1 MDRAAEHLK
10 PLATARSTWR
20 CACCRDTCLHQGRA
34 CKACKCAQVLCR
46 WCPAASSRQEPDL
59 RPTAQDRTGQDID
72 TTDQPMAKP
81 SKKAAGPSSTPLLL
95 LRGQHPGSR
104 VLPASASPVPFMRG
118 RAHTSGDRRVHT
130 ACASAH
136 SRHAVAARQC
146 AQEVALCRSPPGCPN
161 RLTLKAKKEILVYR
175 G

>member
-1 MDRAAEHLK
+1 MALRLLQRHLPAPRQSLQGMQVCASVVQVVPCCK
-10 PLATARSTWR
+10 FKSGAR
-20 CACCRDTCLHQGRA
+20 
-34 CKACKCAQVLCR
+34 
-46 WCPAASSRQEPDL
+46 PAADS
-59 RPTAQDRTGQDID
+59 TGQDRTGQDID

-95 LRGQHPGSR
+95 LRGQHPGAR

-146 AQEVALCRSPPGCPN
+146 AQEEALCRNPPGCPN
-161 RLTLKAKKEILVYR
+161 RLTLKAEKEILVYQ